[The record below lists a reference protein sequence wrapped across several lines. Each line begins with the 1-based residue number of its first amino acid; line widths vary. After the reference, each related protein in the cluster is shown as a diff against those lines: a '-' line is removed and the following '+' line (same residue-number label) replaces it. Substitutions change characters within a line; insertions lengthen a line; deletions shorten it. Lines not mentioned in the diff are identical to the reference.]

1 MRSIVSKPQNGD
13 FLKRQNYFIRLF
25 SPLLT
30 LILIAYLVFTC
41 WSVLACWNAT
51 ASLNENIPQEFLR
64 IKIYGSSTS
73 AASDASE
80 GNTVSGTFS
89 IIDSNGNEIAVI
101 ERSWSGSYLAVE
113 FARIGSDGKYFV
125 FPSRIYG
132 KNRIIEER
140 RERSHGT
147 LLEKYYDDY
156 GQCMLLGYGSS
167 LSDRKKLYRIAA
179 FATGKYRLP
188 SFGLVTR
195 FSIDL
200 SACRPDRY
208 YSISFNENGSFVVE
222 EL

>member
-1 MRSIVSKPQNGD
+1 LKKQNN
-13 FLKRQNYFIRLF
+13 FLRLI
-25 SPLLT
+25 SPLVT
-30 LILIAYLVFTC
+30 LLVILYIFFSCWTCIAC
-41 WSVLACWNAT
+41 INAQM
-51 ASLNENIPQEFLR
+51 SLPSNLPQEFLR
-64 IKIYGSSTS
+64 IKIYGSS
-73 AASDASE
+73 SDSD

-113 FARIGSDGKYFV
+113 FSRVGADGKYFV

-140 RERSHGT
+140 RERSKGT
-147 LLEKYYDDY
+147 QLEKYYDDY

-167 LSDRKKLYRIAA
+167 LKTRKKLYRIAA

-188 SFGLVTR
+188 AFGLITR

-208 YSISFNENGSFVVE
+208 YSISFSADGDYVVE

>member
-1 MRSIVSKPQNGD
+1 MNKN
-13 FLKRQNYFIRLF
+13 NYFIKFL
-25 SPLLT
+25 SPLIT
-30 LILIAYLVFTC
+30 LLAVIYIIFSC
-41 WSVLACWNAT
+41 WSYLACWNSAV
-51 ASLNENIPQEFLR
+51 SLPSNIPQEFLR
-64 IKIYGSSTS
+64 IKIYGSS
-73 AASDASE
+73 SDTTDSSE
-80 GNTVSGTFS
+80 STVSGTFS
-89 IIDSNGNEIAVI
+89 IVDSNGNEITVI

-113 FARIGSDGKYFV
+113 FARIGVDGKYFV
-125 FPSRIYG
+125 FPARIYG

-167 LSDRKKLYRIAA
+167 LRQRKLLYRIAA
-179 FATGKYRLP
+179 FATGKYMVP

-200 SACRPDRY
+200 SGCRPDRY
-208 YSISFNENGSFVVE
+208 YSIRFNENGSYVIE

>member
-1 MRSIVSKPQNGD
+1 MKRS
-13 FLKRQNYFIRLF
+13 NYFIKLF
-25 SPLLT
+25 SPLISLVVV
-30 LILIAYLVFTC
+30 AYIIFTC
-41 WSVLACWNAT
+41 WSALACWNAA
-51 ASLNENIPQEFLR
+51 ASLKANIPQEFLR
-64 IKIYGSSTS
+64 IKIYGSS
-73 AASDASE
+73 SDSE

-113 FARIGSDGKYFV
+113 FARMGSEGKYFV

-167 LSDRKKLYRIAA
+167 LDQRKKLYKIAR
-179 FATGKYRLP
+179 FATGKYLVP
-188 SFGLVTR
+188 TFGLVTR

-200 SACRPDRY
+200 SSCRPDKY
-208 YSISFNENGSFVVE
+208 YSISFTEDGSYFIE

>member
-1 MRSIVSKPQNGD
+1 MNKNNYL
-13 FLKRQNYFIRLF
+13 LKLL
-25 SPLLT
+25 SPLIT
-30 LILIAYLVFTC
+30 LLAVAYIIFTC
-41 WSVLACWNAT
+41 WSYLACWNSAV
-51 ASLNENIPQEFLR
+51 SLYQNVPQEFLR
-64 IKIYGSSTS
+64 IKIYGSS
-73 AASDASE
+73 SDSD

-113 FARIGSDGKYFV
+113 FARVSIDGKYFV

-140 RERSHGT
+140 RERSKGT
-147 LLEKYYDDY
+147 HLEKYYDDY

-167 LSDRKKLYRIAA
+167 LKERQKLYRIAA
-179 FATGKYRLP
+179 FATGKYRVP
-188 SFGLVTR
+188 AFGLISR

-200 SACRPDRY
+200 SGCRPDRY
-208 YSISFNENGSFVVE
+208 YSISFSANGDYVVE

>member
-1 MRSIVSKPQNGD
+1 MK
-13 FLKRQNYFIRLF
+13 KQNYFLKLF
-25 SPLLT
+25 SPLFT
-30 LILIAYLVFTC
+30 FIIIGYVIFTC
-41 WSVLACWNAT
+41 WSYLACWNA
-51 ASLNENIPQEFLR
+51 ALSLSSNIPQEFLR
-64 IKIYGSSTS
+64 VKIYGSSYDSDTS
-73 AASDASE
+73 PANQLTAT
-80 GNTVSGTFS
+80 GTVSGNFA

-113 FARIGSDGKYFV
+113 FARIGIDSKYFI

-132 KNRIIEER
+132 KNRIIEEK

-167 LSDRKKLYRIAA
+167 LKQRKLLYRIAA
-179 FATGKYRLP
+179 FATGKYP
-188 SFGLVTR
+188 VPGFGLVTR

-208 YSISFNENGSFVVE
+208 YSISFNEDGSYSLQ

>member
-1 MRSIVSKPQNGD
+1 MKSN
-13 FLKRQNYFIRLF
+13 NYLIK
-25 SPLLT
+25 LLT
-30 LILIAYLVFTC
+30 PLITLVAIIYIIFTC
-41 WSVLACWNAT
+41 WSYLACWNSAVT
-51 ASLNENIPQEFLR
+51 LPSNVPQEFLR
-64 IKIYGSSTS
+64 IKIYGSE
-73 AASDASE
+73 SD
-80 GNTVSGTFS
+80 TVSGTFS

-113 FARIGSDGKYFV
+113 FARVGIDGKYFI

-156 GQCMLLGYGSS
+156 GQCMLLGYGST
-167 LSDRKKLYRIAA
+167 LKQRKLLYKIAA
-179 FATGKYRLP
+179 FATGKYKVP
-188 SFGLVTR
+188 SFALVTR

-200 SACRPDRY
+200 SGCRPDRY
-208 YSISFNENGSFVVE
+208 YSIRFTENGNFVVE

>member
-1 MRSIVSKPQNGD
+1 MKRS
-13 FLKRQNYFIRLF
+13 NYFIKFF
-25 SPLLT
+25 SPLIT
-30 LILIAYLVFTC
+30 LIAVAYIIFTC
-41 WSVLACWNAT
+41 WSYLACWNA
-51 ASLNENIPQEFLR
+51 AISLPSNIPQEFLR
-64 IKIYGSSTS
+64 IKIYGSE
-73 AASDASE
+73 SD
-80 GNTVSGTFS
+80 TVSGTFS

-101 ERSWSGSYLAVE
+101 ERSWTGAYLAVE
-113 FARIGSDGKYFV
+113 FARVGIDGKYFI

-167 LSDRKKLYRIAA
+167 LNQRKLLYRIAA
-179 FATGKYRLP
+179 FATGKYKVP
-188 SFGLVTR
+188 SFALVTR

-200 SACRPDRY
+200 SGCRPDRY
-208 YSISFNENGSFVVE
+208 YSIRFNEAGSFVVE

>member
-1 MRSIVSKPQNGD
+1 MKKQNN
-13 FLKRQNYFIRLF
+13 LIKLI

-30 LILIAYLVFTC
+30 LFVIAYLVFTC
-41 WSVLACWNAT
+41 WSTLACWNAA

-73 AASDASE
+73 AVTE

-113 FARIGSDGKYFV
+113 FARVGSDGKYFV

-167 LSDRKKLYRIAA
+167 LSDRKKLYRIAT

-200 SACRPDRY
+200 SGCRPDRY

>member
-1 MRSIVSKPQNGD
+1 MKKQNN
-13 FLKRQNYFIRLF
+13 FLKLI
-25 SPLLT
+25 SPLFT
-30 LILIAYLVFTC
+30 LLVIAYIIFTC
-41 WSVLACWNAT
+41 WSYLSCWNA
-51 ASLNENIPQEFLR
+51 AISLPSNVPQEFLR
-64 IKIYGSSTS
+64 IKIYGSS
-73 AASDASE
+73 SDLTDSSDS
-80 GNTVSGTFS
+80 TVSGTFS

-113 FARIGSDGKYFV
+113 FARVHADGKFFI

-132 KNRIIEER
+132 KDRITEVR

-167 LSDRKKLYRIAA
+167 LADRKKLYRIAA
-179 FATGKYRLP
+179 FATGKYKVP
-188 SFGLVTR
+188 SFALVTR

-200 SACRPDRY
+200 SSCRPDRY
-208 YSISFNENGSFVVE
+208 YSISFSADGDYVVE

>member
-1 MRSIVSKPQNGD
+1 MKKQNN
-13 FLKRQNYFIRLF
+13 FLRLI
-25 SPLLT
+25 SPLVT
-30 LILIAYLVFTC
+30 LLVIVYIFFSCWTCIAC
-41 WSVLACWNAT
+41 INAQM
-51 ASLNENIPQEFLR
+51 SLPSNIPQEFLR
-64 IKIYGSSTS
+64 IKIYGSS
-73 AASDASE
+73 SDSD

-113 FARIGSDGKYFV
+113 FSRVGADGKYFV

-140 RERSHGT
+140 RERSKGT
-147 LLEKYYDDY
+147 QLEKYYDDY

-167 LSDRKKLYRIAA
+167 LKARKKLYRIAA

-188 SFGLVTR
+188 AFGLITR

-208 YSISFNENGSFVVE
+208 YSISFSADGDYVVS

>member
-1 MRSIVSKPQNGD
+1 MKKN
-13 FLKRQNYFIRLF
+13 NYLVKFF
-25 SPLLT
+25 SPLIT
-30 LILIAYLVFTC
+30 LIAVAYIIFTC
-41 WSVLACWNAT
+41 WSYLACWNSAL
-51 ASLNENIPQEFLR
+51 SLPSNIPQEFLR
-64 IKIYGSSTS
+64 IKIYGSSSDTTDS
-73 AASDASE
+73 ADS
-80 GNTVSGTFS
+80 TVSGTFS

-113 FARIGSDGKYFV
+113 FARVGIDGKYFI

-140 RERSHGT
+140 RERTHGT

-167 LSDRKKLYRIAA
+167 LRQRKLLYRIAA
-179 FATGKYRLP
+179 FATGKYMVP
-188 SFGLVTR
+188 GFGLVTR

-200 SACRPDRY
+200 SGCRPDRY
-208 YSISFNENGSFVVE
+208 YSIRFNEAGSFVVE

>member
-1 MRSIVSKPQNGD
+1 MKKNNYLLK
-13 FLKRQNYFIRLF
+13 FLSSLITLVCVVYIIFI
-25 SPLLT
+25 
-30 LILIAYLVFTC
+30 C
-41 WSVLACWNAT
+41 WSYLSCWNA
-51 ASLNENIPQEFLR
+51 AVGLRQNIPQEFLR
-64 IKIYGSSTS
+64 IKIYGSS
-73 AASDASE
+73 SDSE

-101 ERSWSGSYLAVE
+101 ERSWSGSYLAIE
-113 FARIGSDGKYFV
+113 FALVNTNGKRFI

-147 LLEKYYDDY
+147 LLEKYYNDY

-167 LSDRKKLYRIAA
+167 LKARRQLYKIAV
-179 FATGKYRLP
+179 FATGKYKVP
-188 SFGLVTR
+188 GFGHVTR

-200 SACRPDRY
+200 SGCRPDRY
-208 YSISFNENGSFVVE
+208 YSISFSADGDYVVE

>member
-1 MRSIVSKPQNGD
+1 MKKQNN
-13 FLKRQNYFIRLF
+13 FLKLI
-25 SPLLT
+25 SPLFT
-30 LILIAYLVFTC
+30 LLVIVYIIFTC
-41 WSVLACWNAT
+41 WSYLSCWNSAM
-51 ASLNENIPQEFLR
+51 SLPSNVPQEFLR
-64 IKIYGSSTS
+64 IKIYGSS
-73 AASDASE
+73 SDLTDSSDS
-80 GNTVSGTFS
+80 TVSGTFS

-113 FARIGSDGKYFV
+113 FARVHADGKYFI

-132 KNRIIEER
+132 KDRITEVR

-167 LSDRKKLYRIAA
+167 LRQRKLLYKIAV
-179 FATGKYRLP
+179 FATGKFRVP
-188 SFGLVTR
+188 SFGLATR

-200 SACRPDRY
+200 SNCRPDRY
-208 YSISFNENGSFVVE
+208 YSISFDENCSCVVE

>member
-1 MRSIVSKPQNGD
+1 MK
-13 FLKRQNYFIRLF
+13 KRYYFIF
-25 SPLLT
+25 SFLSLVLLIS
-30 LILIAYLVFTC
+30 LIIF
-41 WSVLACWNAT
+41 SVYFFQFLYVKKIIVNLPEY
-51 ASLNENIPQEFLR
+51 ASEEYLR
-64 IKIYGSSTS
+64 IKIYGSSYN
-73 AASDASE
+73 DD
-80 GNTVSGTFS
+80 GNTISGNFT
-89 IIDSNGNEIAVI
+89 ILNENGLEIAVV

-113 FARIGSDGKYFV
+113 FARIGMDGKYFV

-167 LSDRKKLYRIAA
+167 YQTRKKLYRIAA
-179 FATGKYRLP
+179 FATGKYKVP
-188 SFGLVTR
+188 AFGLVTR

-200 SACRPDRY
+200 SGCRPDRY
-208 YSISFNENGSFVVE
+208 YSISFDENGRYVVQ

>member
-1 MRSIVSKPQNGD
+1 MK
-13 FLKRQNYFIRLF
+13 KQNYFIKLF
-25 SPLLT
+25 SPLVT
-30 LILIAYLVFTC
+30 LVVTAYVVFTC
-41 WSVLACWNAT
+41 WCYLSCWNA
-51 ASLNENIPQEFLR
+51 AAGLSQNIPQEFLR
-64 IKIYGSSTS
+64 IKIYGSTFE
-73 AASDASE
+73 SE

-101 ERSWSGSYLAVE
+101 ERSWSGSYLAIE
-113 FARIGSDGKYFV
+113 FALVNSNGKRFI

-132 KNRIIEER
+132 KNRIIEEG

-167 LSDRKKLYRIAA
+167 FKNRRQLYKIAA
-179 FATGKYRLP
+179 LATGKYKVP
-188 SFGLVTR
+188 TFGLVTR

-200 SACRPDRY
+200 SACRPDKY
-208 YSISFNENGSFVVE
+208 YSIRFNEDGNYLVE

>member
-1 MRSIVSKPQNGD
+1 M
-13 FLKRQNYFIRLF
+13 KRPNYFIKFF
-25 SPLLT
+25 SPLIT
-30 LILIAYLVFTC
+30 LIAVAYIIFTC
-41 WSVLACWNAT
+41 WSYLACWNA
-51 ASLNENIPQEFLR
+51 AISLPSNIPQEFLR
-64 IKIYGSSTS
+64 IKIYGSE
-73 AASDASE
+73 SD
-80 GNTVSGTFS
+80 TVSGTFS

-101 ERSWSGSYLAVE
+101 ERSWTGAYLAVE
-113 FARIGSDGKYFV
+113 FARVGIDGKYFI

-167 LSDRKKLYRIAA
+167 LSQRKLLYRIAA
-179 FATGKYRLP
+179 FATGKYKVP
-188 SFGLVTR
+188 SFALVTR

-200 SACRPDRY
+200 SGCRPDRY
-208 YSISFNENGSFVVE
+208 YSIRFSADGDYVVE

>member
-1 MRSIVSKPQNGD
+1 MNK
-13 FLKRQNYFIRLF
+13 QNYFIKLL
-25 SPLLT
+25 SPLITL
-30 LILIAYLVFTC
+30 LILAYIVFAC
-41 WSVLACWNAT
+41 WSAVSCYNAAAT
-51 ASLNENIPQEFLR
+51 IPENIPQEFLR
-64 IKIYGSSTS
+64 IKIYGSS
-73 AASDASE
+73 SDSD

-113 FARIGSDGKYFV
+113 FARVGVDGKYFI

-156 GQCMLLGYGSS
+156 GQCMLLGYGST
-167 LSDRKKLYRIAA
+167 LRQRKLLYRIAV
-179 FATGKYRLP
+179 FATGKYLVP
-188 SFGLVTR
+188 GFGFVTR

-200 SACRPDRY
+200 SGCRPDRY
-208 YSISFNENGSFVVE
+208 YSIQFDENGKFTVQE
-222 EL
+222 I